1 MLVAAGIA
9 LLLHFDSVALPELQI
24 GPRFTQTW
32 QNLRDGSAGSIQ
44 PGAEV
49 AAYLLAGKL
58 RLSVGVDDF
67 ATAGDTLHAWSFKL
81 GLADLNGLTYWALR
95 FIGG

>member
-1 MLVAAGIA
+1 MFVAAGIA
-9 LLLHFDSVALPELQI
+9 LLLHFDRVCCRAAERPAAQ
-24 GPRFTQTW
+24 QTW
-32 QNLRDGSAGSIQ
+32 QGLRDGATGDIR

-49 AAYLLAGKL
+49 AAYLFAGKL
-58 RLSVGVDDF
+58 RLSLGVDDF
-67 ATAGDTLHAWSFKL
+67 GKFADTHHAWSFKL